1 MTPPFEYIEAQSL
14 DDAVALLSR
23 PGSVAMGGG
32 TDLLAQVRDG
42 VVAAQRLVGLAA
54 IPGMDAIAETD
65 GGAHP
70 VVRRRYAALAE
81 AAGAG
86 RVAHSHRAARGCAGA
101 QRLPEGT

>member
-1 MTPPFEYIEAQSL
+1 MPSVTYIEPRSL
-14 DDAVALLSR
+14 GESVVLLSQ

-32 TDLLAQVRDG
+32 TDLLPQVRDG